1 MCYTKSMKN
10 EADFRKAIEGL
21 SRDQLV
27 DMLCQMDRRYND
39 LQANYDELRRKYY
52 GVKNNDSAVK
62 GQLSLFNEIE
72 ETIDEATVE
81 ELTEPDVETIIPKK
95 KKTPKNAKLKRVQIE
110 EKHIRR
116 EEISCPRCGKPME
129 ELHPTTIDYLEF
141 QPAKYV
147 LKRYIIH
154 NYTCHDCNEE
164 NLDCAVYTG
173 DTSILPARLI
183 DGSIATSPVISNMAT
198 NKFLLGLPFH
208 RQSKDLEYRGIS
220 ISRQVMCQWLMR
232 VGDDY
237 LVTVFER
244 MKRDLRKLD
253 ILNMD
258 ETTLECLEDLRKDQR
273 SKSYTWLAMSGI
285 HEKKQMALYFYNATR
300 EHKFIYE
307 ILGDSYN
314 GIIQSDGYDAYDKY
328 TPASGHAGCAA
339 HCQRY
344 YTKAA

>member
-141 QPAKYV
+141 QPAKYI

-208 RQSKDLEYRGIS
+208 RKSKDL
-220 ISRQVMCQWLMR
+220 
-232 VGDDY
+232 
-237 LVTVFER
+237 
-244 MKRDLRKLD
+244 
-253 ILNMD
+253 
-258 ETTLECLEDLRKDQR
+258 
-273 SKSYTWLAMSGI
+273 
-285 HEKKQMALYFYNATR
+285 
-300 EHKFIYE
+300 
-307 ILGDSYN
+307 
-314 GIIQSDGYDAYDKY
+314 
-328 TPASGHAGCAA
+328 
-339 HCQRY
+339 
-344 YTKAA
+344 